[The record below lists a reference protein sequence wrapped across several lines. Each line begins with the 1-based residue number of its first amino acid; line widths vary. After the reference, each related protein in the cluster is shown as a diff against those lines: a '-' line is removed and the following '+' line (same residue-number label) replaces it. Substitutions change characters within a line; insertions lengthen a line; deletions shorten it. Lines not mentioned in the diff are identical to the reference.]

1 MRSSRA
7 FASGLIVLGVLVS
20 ACSSDSKSATAP
32 PQASTAASAPT
43 ASAAPQAT
51 TASANS
57 TPASTPIAATA
68 DTAAAGTAVTL
79 DKAIATA
86 LAYTGG
92 KAGAATGEPI
102 KIGYV
107 NEEGGTPAFPEA
119 TIGIES
125 AVKYLNSDLGGA
137 GGRPVELVKCITN
150 SSEYSTKC
158 AQQMLADTSIP
169 LVMTGVIAQDAL
181 VSPLLDALKG
191 QKPVIIG
198 NPVTTPEF
206 LASDAF
212 AYTPGSPGVIQGLA
226 AFAAKYL
233 PKGPAKKVAVVYG
246 DNSGGQTAFS
256 ALTEP
261 TLKALGVPTVVGVP
275 IADSAGP
282 ADFAP
287 AITAAGAADA
297 DAFLP
302 LVTVQGCI
310 GTAQALKDLGV
321 TTPVVTTGLCLGTPM
336 TEYLKQQGSS
346 GIVPENWYFGGYGY
360 SYFMPGDADTD
371 AYITMI
377 KQYAADQKIDNI
389 EYTGFAGPMFG
400 NLLTVAKFVN
410 QIGAD
415 KVSPDTIRAS
425 AKGFTGPMWGVVGP
439 MACGASKVFASVC
452 GLEMGLQQYVGDK
465 WVSVRDGYNNN
476 PINPTT
482 ELGG

>member
-1 MRSSRA
+1 MRSSRG
-7 FASGLIVLGVLVS
+7 FASGLIVLGVLAS
-20 ACSSDSKSATAP
+20 ACSSDSKSTTATT
-32 PQASTAASAPT
+32 QASTSASVPT
-43 ASAAPQAT
+43 ASAAPQGT

-57 TPASTPIAATA
+57 TPASTAIAATA
-68 DTAAAGTAVTL
+68 DTTAAGTAVTL

-92 KAGAATGEPI
+92 TAGAAAGDPI

-125 AVKYLNSDLGGA
+125 AVKYLNADLGGA

-150 SSEYSTKC
+150 SSEDSTKC
-158 AQQMLADTSIP
+158 AQQMLADTSISF
-169 LVMTGVIAQDAL
+169 VMTGVIAQDAL

-246 DNSGGQTAFS
+246 DNSGGQTAFT

-261 TLKALGVPTVVGVP
+261 TLKALGVATVVGVP

-336 TEYLKQQGSS
+336 TEYLKQQGGS
-346 GIVPENWYFGGYGY
+346 GIVPDSWYFGGYGY

-377 KQYAADQKIDNI
+377 QQYAVDQKIDNI

-400 NLLTVAKFVN
+400 NLLTVAKFIN
-410 QIGAD
+410 QIGAE
-415 KVSPDTIRAS
+415 KVSPDTIRTE
-425 AKGFTGPMWGVVGP
+425 AKAFAGPMWGVVGP
-439 MACGASKVFASVC
+439 MACGASKVFVSVC

-465 WVSVRDGYNNN
+465 WVSVRDGYNND